1 MARLAERLRDPVL
14 WSDVSQL
21 VKTVAAAM
29 IAWVIAAQ
37 VFGLVQ
43 PFLAPWAA
51 LLTVHATVYRT
62 LARGAQQVAAA
73 VLGVLFA
80 WAAGSTLG
88 INVVSL
94 GLVLLAAMV
103 AGSTRALRAES
114 TTAAAT
120 ALMVLLTGYAH
131 SGSMLLGRLLDTAI
145 GIGVGLLVNLLV
157 WPPLGDRSAARKVDI
172 IDDRI
177 GDLLTDMARDLAH
190 GDADA
195 EAWVER
201 TRELDHDIDDA
212 RALVRQARESGRL
225 NLRRR
230 AAPRLRATEALGALL
245 GRLEQAVAELR
256 SMART
261 IGRHGSR
268 PAGWH
273 WWRDLLERAGEAIS
287 AADARAIA
295 QVRAA
300 LDEPSGGL
308 RPSEGALV
316 VNLANILDAMDAV
329 ADAQPVRERAPAPDR
344 LGRFGRERLGRAAV
358 GRMGAVET
366 RDRQHAADR

>member
-14 WSDVSQL
+14 WSEISQL
-21 VKTVAAAM
+21 VKTVAAAVL
-29 IAWVIAAQ
+29 AWVIAAQ

-62 LARGAQQVAAA
+62 LARGAQQVSAA
-73 VLGVLFA
+73 VLGVVFA

-103 AGSTRALRAES
+103 AGSVRALRAES

-120 ALMVLLTGYAH
+120 ALMVLLTGYIH

-157 WPPLGDRSAARKVDI
+157 WPPLRDRAAARRVDT

-177 GDLLTDMARDLAH
+177 GELLTGMARDLGG
-190 GDADA
+190 GDEPDV
-195 EAWVER
+195 EAWVDR

-230 AAPRLRATEALGALL
+230 AAPRVRATEDFDALL

-261 IGRHGSR
+261 IERSG
-268 PAGWH
+268 AGLE
-273 WWRDLLERAGEAIS
+273 WWRDLLRRAGEAVS
-287 AADARAIA
+287 AADAQAIA
-295 QVRAA
+295 EVRAT
-300 LDEPSGGL
+300 LDAPPGGL
-308 RPSEGALV
+308 RPSAGALV

-344 LGRFGRERLGRAAV
+344 LGRFARERVGDGAV
-358 GRMGAVET
+358 GGMSAVQA
-366 RDRQHAADR
+366 RDREHAADR

>member
-1 MARLAERLRDPVL
+1 MPRLAERLRDPVL
-14 WSDVSQL
+14 WSETSQL
-21 VKTVAAAM
+21 VKTVAAAVL
-29 IAWVIAAQ
+29 AWVIAAQ

-62 LARGAQQVAAA
+62 LARGAQQVSAA
-73 VLGVLFA
+73 VLGVVFA

-94 GLVLLAAMV
+94 GLVLLAAMI
-103 AGSTRALRAES
+103 AGSVRALRAES

-120 ALMVLLTGYAH
+120 ALMVLLTGYIH
-131 SGSMLLGRLLDTAI
+131 SDSMLLARLLDTAI
-145 GIGVGLLVNLLV
+145 GIGVGLLVNLVV
-157 WPPLGDRSAARKVDI
+157 WPPLRDRSAARKVDI

-177 GDLLTDMARDLAH
+177 GDLLTEMAGDLER
-190 GDADA
+190 ADV
-195 EAWVER
+195 EPWVER
-201 TRELDHDIDDA
+201 TRDLDHDIDDA

-230 AAPRLRATEALGALL
+230 AAPRVRATDDLGALL
-245 GRLEQAVAELR
+245 DRLEQAVAELR

-261 IGRHGSR
+261 IERSG
-268 PAGWH
+268 AGWK
-273 WWRDLLERAGEAIS
+273 WWRDLLRRAGSAVS

-295 QVRAA
+295 DVRTE
-300 LDEPSGGL
+300 LDEPPGGL
-308 RPSEGALV
+308 RPSQGALV

-329 ADAQPVRERAPAPDR
+329 ADAQPVRERAAAPDR
-344 LGRFGRERLGRAAV
+344 LGRFARERLG
-358 GRMGAVET
+358 GGGEGGMGAVQA
-366 RDRQHAADR
+366 RDREHAGNR

>member
-1 MARLAERLRDPVL
+1 MARLAERLRDPVV
-14 WSDVSQL
+14 WTEVSQL
-21 VKTVAAAM
+21 VKTVLAALL
-29 IAWVIAAQ
+29 AWVIAAQ

-51 LLTVHATVYRT
+51 LLTVHATVSRT

-73 VLGVLFA
+73 VLGVLVA

-94 GLVLLAAMV
+94 GLVLLATMV
-103 AGSTRALRAES
+103 AGTSRALRAQS

-120 ALMVLLTGYAH
+120 ALMVLLTGYIH
-131 SGSMLLGRLLDTAI
+131 SDSMMLARLVDTAI

-157 WPPLGDRSAARKVDI
+157 WPPLRDRSAARRVDI
-172 IDDRI
+172 IDDRV
-177 GDLLTDMARDLAH
+177 GDLLTDMAGELEQ
-190 GDADA
+190 GDV
-195 EAWVER
+195 EAWVDR

-230 AAPRLRATEALGALL
+230 AAPRVRATESFDALL

-261 IGRHGSR
+261 IERSGAGRK
-268 PAGWH
+268 
-273 WWRDLLERAGEAIS
+273 WWRDLLRRAGEAVS
-287 AADARAIA
+287 AADAHAIA
-295 QVRAA
+295 DVRAA
-300 LDEPSGGL
+300 LEAPPGGL

-329 ADAQPVRERAPAPDR
+329 ADAQPVRARTAAGPDR
-344 LGRFGRERLGRAAV
+344 LGRFARERLGGAGV
-358 GRMGAVET
+358 GGMGPVEAG
-366 RDRQHAADR
+366 DREHAGDR

>member
-14 WSDVSQL
+14 WTEISQL

-29 IAWVIAAQ
+29 LAWLIAAQ

-62 LARGAQQVAAA
+62 MARGAQQVSAA
-73 VLGVLFA
+73 VLGVVFA

-103 AGSTRALRAES
+103 AGSFRVLRAES

-120 ALMVLLTGYAH
+120 ALMVLLTGYIH

-157 WPPLGDRSAARKVDI
+157 WPPLRDRSAARRVDM
-172 IDDRI
+172 IDDKI
-177 GDLLTDMARDLAH
+177 GELLTDMADDL
-190 GDADA
+190 DADV
-195 EAWVER
+195 EKWVER

-230 AAPRLRATEALGALL
+230 AAPRVRATEDFDALL

-261 IGRHGSR
+261 IGRGG
-268 PAGWH
+268 AGWK
-273 WWRDLLERAGEAIS
+273 WWRDLLERAGEAVS

-295 QVRAA
+295 DVRAA
-300 LDEPSGGL
+300 LDDPPGDL
-308 RPSEGALV
+308 RPSEGALI

-329 ADAQPVRERAPAPDR
+329 ADAQPVRERAAAPAR
-344 LGRFGRERLGRAAV
+344 LGRFARERLGGGGV
-358 GRMGAVET
+358 GGIGPVEAGV
-366 RDRQHAADR
+366 REHAGDR

>member
-14 WSDVSQL
+14 WSEVSQL
-21 VKTVAAAM
+21 VKTVAAAVL
-29 IAWVIAAQ
+29 AWVIAAQ

-62 LARGAQQVAAA
+62 LARGAQQVSAA

-103 AGSTRALRAES
+103 AGSVRALRAES

-120 ALMVLLTGYAH
+120 ALMVLLTGYIH

-157 WPPLGDRSAARKVDI
+157 WPPLRDRSAARKVDV

-177 GDLLTDMARDLAH
+177 GDLLTEMADDLEG
-190 GDADA
+190 GDV

-230 AAPRLRATEALGALL
+230 ARPRVRATDGFDALL
-245 GRLEQAVAELR
+245 DRLEQAVAELR

-261 IGRHGSR
+261 IGRGG
-268 PAGWH
+268 AGWD
-273 WWRDLLERAGEAIS
+273 WWRDLLRRAGAAVS
-287 AADARAIA
+287 AADAAAIA
-295 QVRAA
+295 GVRAA
-300 LDEPSGGL
+300 LDAPPGGL
-308 RPSEGALV
+308 RPSQGALV

-329 ADAQPVRERAPAPDR
+329 ADAQPVREGAAAPDR
-344 LGRFGRERLGRAAV
+344 LGRFARERLGGGGV
-358 GRMGAVET
+358 GGMGPVEA
-366 RDRQHAADR
+366 RDREHAADR